1 MEEENV
7 VENPLRY
14 MVELLEDAEEN
25 FYRVFAYS
33 DYFEECLENLS
44 DRRYQTL
51 WRMFDNLIHNSELRK
66 AADVVFV
73 PEGPEYEKE
82 GVHYWDDEPKRRLI
96 HSWDIMNRDKKHNK
110 GRMTVRRFLAL
121 VANLSLRKKVFGF

>member
-1 MEEENV
+1 MY
-7 VENPLRY
+7 LRY

-25 FYRVFAYS
+25 FHHVFAYS

-51 WRMFDNLIHNSELRK
+51 WCLFDKLIHNPELRK
-66 AADVVFV
+66 AADVIFV
-73 PEGPEYEKE
+73 PEGPEHEGE
-82 GVHYWDDEPKRRLI
+82 GVHYWDDKPKRRLI
-96 HSWDIMNRDKKHNK
+96 HSWDIMSCDKKHNK

-121 VANLSLRKKVFGF
+121 MANLSLRKKVFGF